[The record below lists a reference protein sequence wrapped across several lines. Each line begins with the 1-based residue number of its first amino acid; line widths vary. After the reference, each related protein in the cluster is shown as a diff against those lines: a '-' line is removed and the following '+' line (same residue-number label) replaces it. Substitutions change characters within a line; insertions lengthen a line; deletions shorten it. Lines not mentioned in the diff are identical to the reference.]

1 MKEINLIFIKFVAMR
16 LLIYFVCIIFTF
28 VSLGGNIYLHQ
39 CKEATML
46 SLYDQIDT
54 ESCPFCAKHHKSAD
68 DKDEHCAGECKDSVL
83 DIEQLTDK
91 NFNTQQVSFVQFS
104 PAITPLLWI
113 VNFIIPVQDYNK
125 QQQTELF
132 YSCTD
137 SSPPIYIQNQIF
149 RI

>member
-46 SLYDQIDT
+46 SLYNQINT
-54 ESCPFCAKHHKSAD
+54 KSCPFCEKHHKAAEE
-68 DKDEHCAGECKDSVL
+68 KDEHCEGACKDSVL

-91 NFNTQQVSFVQFS
+91 NFNTKQVFFAQFS
-104 PAITPLLWI
+104 AAITPLLWI
-113 VNFIIPVQDYNK
+113 VNFITPEDDINK
-125 QQQTELF
+125 QHHADLF
-132 YSCTD
+132 YSYAD
-137 SSPPIYIQNQIF
+137 SSPPIYLQYCIF